1 MVGRNPS
8 PPRRQRACAPCARV
22 RAKCHFREGNLEKH
36 ICDSN
41 RVRCETMKKDC
52 FPQNTRSLRRPRRI
66 NHGNGNRVQQ
76 PGRDSNNNQKELG
89 YNNSARNPTQTN
101 TSSDRGTS
109 QPPFGLSWPQA
120 AQVLSLF
127 HEGFT
132 SQFPFVTVGSHHTA
146 ESLHKDSPFLFRAI
160 MIAAAPLSEAGV
172 AKARRN
178 ILEYL
183 SFRVMVEEDKTLDI
197 LQGVL
202 VIIAWA
208 HRCHIDNSQV
218 TNLAYL
224 ALGYAHNLGVTQDML
239 SAQTTSAGTSDKAQ
253 MTNLLAA
260 IRALLGLY
268 CVLSIMSTRQ
278 SRRNPLDV
286 PYVESYLKIVS
297 QAQATPSD
305 PSIEYIVRF
314 VQMGERLSRSF
325 GEPHERTLL
334 SPYAVLLE
342 GTGSRF
348 RNDLSRLAE
357 SVPNGNV
364 ETYSQTFELYRLYL
378 LVRLFEPAIIVAC
391 HPDEGVPQFVYLL
404 TCLRNCL
411 QAMQSFFD
419 LLLDSPVDLLLRRS
433 ILTYDQIL
441 YVMLQAAKLL
451 LVEIPDWDTR
461 SVRQTLDL
469 TNVLDQMVSRY
480 EEAERLRRA
489 AVEQFVFSALEEES
503 TNEMTSTS
511 KLVKEIRWLKYW
523 LESRFQGSS
532 GEVEEDTYQ
541 GALKP
546 SWSLGLLEEMPWKI
560 GNI

>member
-1 MVGRNPS
+1 
-8 PPRRQRACAPCARV
+8 
-22 RAKCHFREGNLEKH
+22 
-36 ICDSN
+36 
-41 RVRCETMKKDC
+41 
-52 FPQNTRSLRRPRRI
+52 
-66 NHGNGNRVQQ
+66 
-76 PGRDSNNNQKELG
+76 
-89 YNNSARNPTQTN
+89 
-101 TSSDRGTS
+101 
-109 QPPFGLSWPQA
+109 
-120 AQVLSLF
+120 
-127 HEGFT
+127 
-132 SQFPFVTVGSHHTA
+132 
-146 ESLHKDSPFLFRAI
+146 

>member
-36 ICDSN
+36 ICD
-41 RVRCETMKKDC
+41 RCETMKKDC

-66 NHGNGNRVQQ
+66 NHGNG
-76 PGRDSNNNQKELG
+76 
-89 YNNSARNPTQTN
+89 
-101 TSSDRGTS
+101 
-109 QPPFGLSWPQA
+109 
-120 AQVLSLF
+120 
-127 HEGFT
+127 
-132 SQFPFVTVGSHHTA
+132 
-146 ESLHKDSPFLFRAI
+146 
-160 MIAAAPLSEAGV
+160 
-172 AKARRN
+172 
-178 ILEYL
+178 
-183 SFRVMVEEDKTLDI
+183 VMVEEDKTLDI

-208 HRCHIDNSQV
+208 HMCHIDNSQV

>member
-1 MVGRNPS
+1 MNIITSEEQEQVIAMGTKSSQEFTILSHRN
-8 PPRRQRACAPCARV
+8 RA
-22 RAKCHFREGNLEKH
+22 
-36 ICDSN
+36 
-41 RVRCETMKKDC
+41 
-52 FPQNTRSLRRPRRI
+52 
-66 NHGNGNRVQQ
+66 QQ
-76 PGRDSNNNQKELG
+76 PGRDSDNNQEELG
-89 YNNSARNPTQTN
+89 YDKSSKDPTQTN
-101 TSSDRGTS
+101 TNSGRGTS

-120 AQVLSLF
+120 AQILRLF
-127 HEGFT
+127 HEEFT

-146 ESLHKDSPFLFRAI
+146 ESLHKSSPFLFRAI
-160 MIAAAPLSEAGV
+160 MIAAAPLPEAEV

-178 ILEYL
+178 ILAYL

-202 VIIAWA
+202 VIVAWA

-224 ALGYAHNLGVTQDML
+224 ALGYAHNLGVTQDMS
-239 SAQTTSAGTSDKAQ
+239 SAQTISSGTSDKEQ
-253 MTNLLAA
+253 MTNLLEE

-268 CVLSIMSTRQ
+268 CVLSIISTRQ
-278 SRRNPLDV
+278 SRRNPLDI
-286 PYVESYLKIVS
+286 PYMETYLKIVS

-305 PSIEYIVRF
+305 HSIEYIVRF

-364 ETYSQTFELYRLYL
+364 ETYGQTFELYRLYL

-404 TCLRNCL
+404 TCLSNCL
-411 QAMQSFFD
+411 DAMQSFFD
-419 LLLDSPVDLLLRRS
+419 ILLGSPVDLLSRRS
-433 ILTYDQIL
+433 ILTHDQIL

-451 LVEIPDWDTR
+451 LVEIPDWDTQ
-461 SVRQTLDL
+461 SIRQTLDL
-469 TNVLDQMVSRY
+469 TNILDQMVLRY
-480 EEAERLRRA
+480 EEATRLRRA
-489 AVEQFVFSALEEES
+489 AVKRFVFSTLEEES
-503 TNEMTSTS
+503 PNEVTSIS
-511 KLVKEIRWLKYW
+511 KLAKEIRWLNRW
-523 LESRFQGSS
+523 LESRFQGSW
-532 GEVEEDTYQ
+532 GEVGEDTYQ
-541 GALKP
+541 DALKP
-546 SWSLGLLEEMPWKI
+546 TWSLGLLEEMPWKI
-560 GNI
+560 

>member
-1 MVGRNPS
+1 
-8 PPRRQRACAPCARV
+8 
-22 RAKCHFREGNLEKH
+22 
-36 ICDSN
+36 
-41 RVRCETMKKDC
+41 
-52 FPQNTRSLRRPRRI
+52 
-66 NHGNGNRVQQ
+66 
-76 PGRDSNNNQKELG
+76 
-89 YNNSARNPTQTN
+89 
-101 TSSDRGTS
+101 
-109 QPPFGLSWPQA
+109 
-120 AQVLSLF
+120 
-127 HEGFT
+127 
-132 SQFPFVTVGSHHTA
+132 
-146 ESLHKDSPFLFRAI
+146 
-160 MIAAAPLSEAGV
+160 
-172 AKARRN
+172 
-178 ILEYL
+178 
-183 SFRVMVEEDKTLDI
+183 
-197 LQGVL
+197 
-202 VIIAWA
+202 
-208 HRCHIDNSQV
+208 
-218 TNLAYL
+218 
-224 ALGYAHNLGVTQDML
+224 
-239 SAQTTSAGTSDKAQ
+239 
-253 MTNLLAA
+253 
-260 IRALLGLY
+260 
-268 CVLSIMSTRQ
+268 MSTRQ

-419 LLLDSPVDLLLRRS
+419 LLLDSPVGLLLRRS

-503 TNEMTSTS
+503 TYEMTSTS